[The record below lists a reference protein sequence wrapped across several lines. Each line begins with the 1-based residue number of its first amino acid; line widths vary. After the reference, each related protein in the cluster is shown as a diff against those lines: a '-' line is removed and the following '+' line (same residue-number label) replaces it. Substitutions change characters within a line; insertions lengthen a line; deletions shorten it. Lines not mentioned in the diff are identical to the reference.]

1 MGQTVTFGTPSFSDP
16 NIVFP
21 ASGLPTDFRAYIT
34 VRGPGI
40 SLDLEEG
47 VRPIHLLGTDVQCA
61 TPMWTDGQH
70 AIAITVYKHSG
81 TECPDDSCTSCQ
93 EPRNEHMMVG
103 SAQWCLTVADHVH
116 SFAGGACTDLG
127 DNRDGDDENG
137 GNGGGGNGGSGNGG
151 NGARDVTNP
160 DDLADLLNP
169 RSDTSDSTGASD
181 SGVDSTDQNRRRPR
195 DSSWRHAIP
204 PGN

>member
-1 MGQTVTFGTPSFSDP
+1 
-16 NIVFP
+16 
-21 ASGLPTDFRAYIT
+21 
-34 VRGPGI
+34 
-40 SLDLEEG
+40 
-47 VRPIHLLGTDVQCA
+47 
-61 TPMWTDGQH
+61 
-70 AIAITVYKHSG
+70 
-81 TECPDDSCTSCQ
+81 
-93 EPRNEHMMVG
+93 MMAG

-127 DNRDGDDENG
+127 DNRDG
-137 GNGGGGNGGSGNGG
+137 NGG

-160 DDLADLLNP
+160 DDLADLHNP